1 MTPKIVLFLAIA
13 AAVLSSDLASAR
25 DLDVHSRGNHLRSAP
40 SMKVPR
46 SRPAPRIVRPV
57 YPSVIS
63 PGPDRSTIGL
73 EYNRY
78 LRERPT
84 SIAPYMPIQ

>member
-1 MTPKIVLFLAIA
+1 MKAKMLPYFLLALA
-13 AAVLSSDLASAR
+13 VVLSDVALAR
-25 DLDVHSRGNHLRSAP
+25 DLAPRSRTGVSRSAP

-46 SRPAPRIVRPV
+46 SRPAARNVPI
-57 YPSVIS
+57 YPGVIS

-73 EYNRY
+73 EYNRH

-84 SIAPYMPIQ
+84 SIPPYMPIQ